1 MFIFAV
7 ELTRGQAVPLFC
19 TRHICQMNIIEIKD
33 AIEKEIVAR
42 KMFFVDIRIS
52 ADNEVTLTLEKEE
65 GSVSLDDCVA
75 VSELFEAA
83 FDREKEDYSLTVSS
97 AGLDQPFKVQG
108 QFTKALGT
116 RVEAWIKGG
125 RKLIATL
132 EAADGQQVTL
142 HYTALEKAEGSKKKV
157 KVVKHEVVPMEQVV
171 SVRPYIEIN

>member
-1 MFIFAV
+1 
-7 ELTRGQAVPLFC
+7 
-19 TRHICQMNIIEIKD
+19 MNIIEIKD
-33 AIEKEIVAR
+33 AIERQIVAR
-42 KMFFVDIRIS
+42 KMFFVDIQVS
-52 ADNEVTLTLEKEE
+52 ADNDVVLTLEKED
-65 GSVSLDDCVA
+65 GSVSMDDCVA

-108 QFTKALGT
+108 QFNKALGS

-125 RKLIATL
+125 RKLVATL
-132 EAADGQQVTL
+132 EAADDQSVVL

-157 KVVKHEVVPMEQVV
+157 KVEKHEVVPMEQVV